1 MGSGL
6 TRLLLPCGST
16 ETIGRRRRDHR
27 HFESGP
33 LDESLGHSFC
43 YVRSSSYSS
52 SHSVPIKSIS
62 GASVSA
68 NSSAPKT
75 VLRSSIDY
83 GAAAIGFHS
92 SSASSFS
99 ALPLHPAP
107 PHSASLFLSG
117 PIERAALDSSPAVPF
132 SAPLSGDPAAAVS
145 KRRSSSIRR
154 SFSHRPSIVPLLSF
168 SRPSDRRS
176 AAEEEVQWARG
187 KAGEDRVHVAVSEDQ
202 GWLFV
207 GIYDGFN
214 GPDAPEFL
222 VGNLYRAVLEALD
235 GVMWEAQE
243 DERPLREFL
252 SEEDDR
258 KNLRRTASM
267 MLSRLRHFSWIFDSE
282 ESKSKVKITKESR
295 RRRKEGPVDHEAVL
309 RALSEALEATEEK
322 YLEMTEEVI
331 GRNPELALMG
341 SCVLVVLM
349 RENDVYV
356 MNVGD
361 SRALVARCADEEFD
375 SSKESDLE
383 GVSQKFGEA
392 ELVAVQLS
400 TDHSTNI
407 EEEVIRIK
415 KEHPDDKR
423 CIVNGRVKGR
433 LKVTRAFGA
442 GFLKQPKLN
451 NALLEIFRNEYIGTA
466 PYISCSPSLCH
477 HKLGPSDQFL
487 VISSDG
493 LYQHMSNQE
502 VILHVKNFLEK
513 FPDGDPAQSLIEEVL
528 FRAAKEAGME
538 FHELLDIP
546 QGDRRKYHD
555 DVTVMVVS
563 LEGRI
568 WNSSV

>member
-16 ETIGRRRRDHR
+16 ETNGRRRRDHR
-27 HFESGP
+27 PFESGP

-132 SAPLSGDPAAAVS
+132 SAPLSGDPAADS
-145 KRRSSSIRR
+145 KRRSGIRR
-154 SFSHRPSIVPLLSF
+154 SFSHRPSIVPLRSF
-168 SRPSDRRS
+168 SRSSNRRS
-176 AAEEEVQWARG
+176 AAAAQVQWARG

-214 GPDAPEFL
+214 GADAPEFL

-235 GVMWEAQE
+235 GLMWEAQE

-258 KNLRRTASM
+258 KYLRRTASM
-267 MLSRLRHFSWIFDSE
+267 MLSRLRSFSWKFDSE

-309 RALSEALEATEEK
+309 RALSGALEATEEK

-349 RENDVYV
+349 REDDVYV

-383 GVSQKFGEA
+383 GISQEFGEV

-400 TDHSTNI
+400 MDHSTNI

-442 GFLKQPKLN
+442 GFLK
-451 NALLEIFRNEYIGTA
+451 
-466 PYISCSPSLCH
+466 
-477 HKLGPSDQFL
+477 
-487 VISSDG
+487 
-493 LYQHMSNQE
+493 QHMSNQE

>member
-1 MGSGL
+1 
-6 TRLLLPCGST
+6 
-16 ETIGRRRRDHR
+16 
-27 HFESGP
+27 
-33 LDESLGHSFC
+33 
-43 YVRSSSYSS
+43 
-52 SHSVPIKSIS
+52 
-62 GASVSA
+62 
-68 NSSAPKT
+68 
-75 VLRSSIDY
+75 
-83 GAAAIGFHS
+83 
-92 SSASSFS
+92 
-99 ALPLHPAP
+99 
-107 PHSASLFLSG
+107 
-117 PIERAALDSSPAVPF
+117 
-132 SAPLSGDPAAAVS
+132 
-145 KRRSSSIRR
+145 
-154 SFSHRPSIVPLLSF
+154 
-168 SRPSDRRS
+168 
-176 AAEEEVQWARG
+176 
-187 KAGEDRVHVAVSEDQ
+187 
-202 GWLFV
+202 
-207 GIYDGFN
+207 
-214 GPDAPEFL
+214 
-222 VGNLYRAVLEALD
+222 
-235 GVMWEAQE
+235 MWEAQE

-252 SEEDDR
+252 SEEDNR

-267 MLSRLRHFSWIFDSE
+267 MLSRLRHFSWKFDSE

-295 RRRKEGPVDHEAVL
+295 RKRKEGPVDHEAVL
-309 RALSEALEATEEK
+309 RALSGALEATEEK

-349 RENDVYV
+349 REDDVYV

-383 GVSQKFGEA
+383 GVSQEFGEP

-442 GFLKQPKLN
+442 GFLKQVSYCNQHRILYVCFKLAQVCHCMVFAYRYQDLLLKFWADFIKLSCLVFFFMQPKLN